1 MEIQSFFALVVP
13 FMILFYLAVL
23 LFIRAPRNVVFA
35 SLLGGVIMGLLNL
48 LVDLAAYYAHWWHYN
63 LSGLILH
70 LPLPFYATPVLI
82 YGSLAYLLIWRFW
95 HGRAHWFSRL
105 LLIGIPI
112 FGVIRDIGGA
122 ITGSSYVVF
131 DNIVPAV
138 LMTLVMWVLMFYA
151 GYVVFKRLSPP
162 REEVE
167 EREAEQRQNDA
178 VAR

>member
-13 FMILFYLAVL
+13 FMVLFYLAVL

-48 LVDLAAYYAHWWHYN
+48 LADLAAYYAHWWHYN

-95 HGRAHWFSRL
+95 RGRAHWFALL

-112 FGVIRDIGGA
+112 FGVIRDISGA
-122 ITGSSYVVF
+122 ITGSSYVVL
-131 DNIVPAV
+131 DNTLLAV
-138 LMTLVMWVLMFYA
+138 LMTLVMWVAMFYA
-151 GYVVFKRLSPP
+151 GYVVFKRLSSQ
-162 REEVE
+162 REEMEVQE
-167 EREAEQRQNDA
+167 TEQRQKDA
-178 VAR
+178 VAQ

>member
-1 MEIQSFFALVVP
+1 MEIRSFFALVVP
-13 FMILFYLAVL
+13 FMVLFYLAVL

-70 LPLPFYATPVLI
+70 LPLPFYSTPVLI

-95 HGRAHWFSRL
+95 RGRAHWFAQL

-112 FGVIRDIGGA
+112 FGTIRDIGGA

-131 DNIVPAV
+131 DNTLLAV

-151 GYVVFKRLSPP
+151 GYAVFKRLTPL
-162 REEVE
+162 REE
-167 EREAEQRQNDA
+167 AELQAPKQQNDA
-178 VAR
+178 IAR

>member
-13 FMILFYLAVL
+13 FMVLFYLAVL
-23 LFIRAPRNVVFA
+23 LFIRVPRNVVFA

-48 LVDLAAYYAHWWHYN
+48 LFDLAAYYAHWWHYN
-63 LSGLILH
+63 LNGLILH
-70 LPLPFYATPVLI
+70 VPLPFYSTSVLV

-95 HGRAHWFSRL
+95 RGRAHWFARL

-112 FGVIRDIGGA
+112 FGTVRDIGGA

-131 DNIVPAV
+131 DNAV
-138 LMTLVMWVLMFYA
+138 LAGLMTLVMWVIMFYA
-151 GYVVFKRLSPP
+151 GYVVFKRLAPL

-167 EREAEQRQNDA
+167 VQETEQRRKDA
-178 VAR
+178 VVR